1 METGSFCSIIV
12 PAIVT
17 VATTLIV
24 EIGKR
29 VIQGVDAEK
38 QWIILREKSTVD
50 IMYSNLLR
58 TSMIGIIPVILYI
71 YLCVIFSVFTKG
83 TFSLDAW
90 YPCIY
95 FIISIGY
102 HAYLMNV
109 KIPRSMLRIK
119 RNIKEKYVWI
129 IYKLPILFSFFLWG
143 FAFFPK
149 ALKVATAIAVIIV
162 IVYAVIVPIF
172 FDKNEKYKYQYA
184 KIHLANGKILNDI
197 SIGEIRKK
205 NSWIIA
211 TNNKTHMEYRFRV
224 KDLDHIVYYGE
235 KN

>member
-12 PAIVT
+12 PAIIT

-29 VIQGVDAEK
+29 AIQGVDTDK
-38 QWIILREKSTVD
+38 QWIILQEKSTVD

-58 TSMIGIIPVILYI
+58 TSMVGIIPVIFYI
-71 YLCVIFSVFTKG
+71 CLCVIFSVFTKG

-102 HAYLMNV
+102 HAYLMTV

-119 RNIKEKYVWI
+119 RNIKDKYVWI

-143 FAFFPK
+143 FVFFSK
-149 ALKVATAIAVIIV
+149 ALNVATAVAVIIV
-162 IVYAVIVPIF
+162 IAYIVIVPIF
-172 FDKNEKYKYQYA
+172 LIK
-184 KIHLANGKILNDI
+184 
-197 SIGEIRKK
+197 KK
-205 NSWIIA
+205 NINI
-211 TNNKTHMEYRFRV
+211 NMQKF
-224 KDLDHIVYYGE
+224 I
-235 KN
+235 